1 MYILILGYICA
12 ILLNLSLLP
21 QLYQT
26 YKTKN
31 VESLSQSFLIFQ
43 VLICVLLIT
52 YTSLKKELPL
62 LVANTL
68 LLFQFIILNIMKH
81 LYKNNKKI
89 NDIYTQTSPKYYINK
104 QSFI

>member
-1 MYILILGYICA
+1 MYILIIGYICA
-12 ILLNLSLLP
+12 VLLNISLLP

-43 VLICVLLIT
+43 VIICSLLII
-52 YTSLKKELPL
+52 YTASKREIPL
-62 LVANTL
+62 LIANSF
-68 LLFQFIILNIMKH
+68 LLFQFTILNIMKI
-81 LYKNNKKI
+81 LYKNNQNVK
-89 NDIYTQTSPKYYINK
+89 DIYTQTSPKYYINK